1 MRDLASMLF
10 VSLVGY
16 ATSGAFLGLAYF
28 DFYYLLVA
36 LTSALAVLAARY
48 RTEGVP
54 EPAAPTPATVGW
66 GPRPRPGPP
75 VRKMNILQRASDWYQ
90 KL

>member
-54 EPAAPTPATVGW
+54 EPVAPTPAPAGW
-66 GPRPRPGPP
+66 GQRPRPGPP
-75 VRKMNILQRASDWYQ
+75 VRKINILQRASDWYQ

>member
-1 MRDLASMLF
+1 MCDLASMLF

-54 EPAAPTPATVGW
+54 EPVAPTPAPAGW
-66 GPRPRPGPP
+66 GQRPRPGPP
-75 VRKMNILQRASDWYQ
+75 AREINI
-90 KL
+90 